1 MRGLT
6 MDNKIAIIL
15 EDMWNNISADVL
27 DTYDELEAAYLDA
40 GDDHNVEERVML
52 LMSKELYNFLED
64 EIFSSTVD
72 EDDDDDGGSGDNAFP
87 RGSSALPNETGANVV
102 NIGDY
107 GV

>member
-72 EDDDDDGGSGDNAFP
+72 EDDDDDGG
-87 RGSSALPNETGANVV
+87 VW
-102 NIGDY
+102 
-107 GV
+107 